1 MTLSSS
7 KKAIY
12 FESINDLRSFGDISE
27 LNNNYFLIYTSSGA
41 VIEILNKN
49 KIKFNILNY
58 KKLFEKLIKFEKKNF
73 TNFYKICKQFE
84 KKIFNNSNGFYS
96 EINGYFLQYLYSFL
110 LTKYT
115 IYDHL
120 IKEIKKKKIKK
131 IILFNEDYDFLSL
144 SNKINP
150 WIEYFLKDKKLKFTI
165 INSKKKI
172 IRNYKTILLDY
183 IFNLK
188 YILISKVLKKKIIY
202 CERLSYDLRVLK
214 SRNYLL

>member
-120 IKEIKKKKIKK
+120 IKEIKKKKLRKLFYLTK
-131 IILFNEDYDFLSL
+131 ITIFYHYQTKLILG
-144 SNKINP
+144 
-150 WIEYFLKDKKLKFTI
+150 
-165 INSKKKI
+165 
-172 IRNYKTILLDY
+172 
-183 IFNLK
+183 
-188 YILISKVLKKKIIY
+188 
-202 CERLSYDLRVLK
+202 
-214 SRNYLL
+214 